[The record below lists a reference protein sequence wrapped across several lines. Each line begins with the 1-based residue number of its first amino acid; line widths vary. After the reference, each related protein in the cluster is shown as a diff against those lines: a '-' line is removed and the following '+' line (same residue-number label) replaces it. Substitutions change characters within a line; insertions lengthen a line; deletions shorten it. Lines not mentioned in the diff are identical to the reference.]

1 MSSPDQPVLDQAG
14 RPFARRRRW
23 YRAAILLIV
32 VLVVFVAATAR
43 LLVWPAQGMP
53 TRVDAIVVLGGP
65 GNRLGKGLELW
76 HQRRASVIVISLGL
90 PITVPRSLCA
100 PHVRPAT
107 SFCFAP
113 GNQGTTQTEA
123 EDVARLAKQHH
134 WHSMVLVTSPEQDT
148 RARLR
153 FKRCYPGRLYV
164 VTTPLPLT
172 QWPYFIAYEWG
183 GLFKA
188 LVLQPSC

>member
-1 MSSPDQPVLDQAG
+1 MA
-14 RPFARRRRW
+14 
-23 YRAAILLIV
+23 LIV

-53 TRVDAIVVLGGP
+53 SRVDAIVVLGGP

-76 HQRRASVIVISLGL
+76 HQRRAPVIVVSLGL
-90 PITVPRSLCA
+90 PITVPSRLCA
-100 PHVRPAT
+100 PHTRPVT
-107 SFCFAP
+107 SFCFSP
-113 GNQGTTQTEA
+113 GNAGTTQTEA
-123 EDVARLAKQHH
+123 RDVARLARQHH
-134 WHSMVLVTSPEQDT
+134 WQSMVLVTSPEQDT

-153 FKRCYPGRLYV
+153 FQRCYPGSLYV

-172 QWPYFIAYEWG
+172 QWPYYIAYEWG

-188 LVLQPSC
+188 LVLQPSCLPEMPMARDNVAG